1 MRKISVDLIKEEVS
15 RLVIQANTDLREDIL
30 AALKQ
35 AVKKEKHRLARRALL
50 VIIENAKIAKK
61 EKLPICQDT
70 GMPVVFVKMGSE
82 VLLKG
87 NITAIITNAVAQAYK
102 ENFLR
107 ASIQTDPLLR
117 KAKPAYAPCIVHTD
131 IVDGEK
137 ITINLLPK
145 GFGSENKSR
154 VKMLYPTASLKN
166 IEDFVVESVKEAGS
180 SACPPYIIGVGI
192 GGTQDYAGLLAKKA
206 LLCPVDKR
214 NKDKVLAGLERSLLK
229 KINVLRIGAF
239 GFGGKSTAL
248 AVNVQAYPTHIA
260 GLPVAVN
267 ISCHALRSAWV
278 TI

>member
-1 MRKISVDLIKEEVS
+1 MRKISVTLIKEKLNQ
-15 RLVIQANTDLREDIL
+15 LVIQANTDLREDLL

-35 AVKKEKHRLARRALL
+35 AVKKEKHQLARRALSA
-50 VIIENAKIAKK
+50 IIENAKIAKK

-82 VLLKG
+82 VCING
-87 NITAIITNAVAQAYK
+87 NITAIITEAVAQAYK

-131 IVDGEK
+131 IVDGEN
-137 ITINLLPK
+137 ITISLLPK

-154 VKMLYPTASLKN
+154 VKMLNPTASLKDV
-166 IEDFVVESVKEAGS
+166 EDFVVGSVKEAGA

-206 LLCPVDKR
+206 LLCPVNKR
-214 NKDKVLAGLERSLLK
+214 NKDKTLAGLERSLLK
-229 KINVLRIGAF
+229 KINALKIGAF
-239 GFGGKSTAL
+239 GFGGNNTAL
-248 AVNVQAYPTHIA
+248 AVNVQTYPTHIA